1 MPGWVLALDQGTT
14 SSRALVFD
22 GQGNVRGV
30 GQRAFR
36 QIFPQAGWVEHDPD
50 EIWHSQLTAAREALA
65 QAGITAH
72 ELACIGI
79 TNQRETTIVWE
90 RGSGRPIANAVVWQC
105 RRPAPLV
112 EDLRAH
118 GLADLIRART
128 GLIPD
133 AYFSATKIAWLLDHV
148 PGARAAA
155 ERGDLA
161 FGTVDTWLIWKL
173 TGGAVHATDRTNASR
188 TMLLNL
194 DTLHW
199 DADLLAALEVPA
211 ALLPEVRPSVSDFGV
226 AAPDWLGAAVPITG
240 VAGDQQAALFGQG
253 CVSPGLAKN
262 TYGTGCFLLMH
273 TGERRVDPSDGLLA
287 TAAASVD
294 GTPQYALEGSI
305 FVAGAAVQWLRD
317 GLGIIAAPE
326 ECEAL
331 AASVPDSGGVVV
343 VPAFTGLGAPYWDM
357 YARGAIL
364 GLTRGSTR
372 AHIAHATLQ
381 AIALQTVD
389 VVEAMERAAGRPLA
403 ELRVDGGGAAN
414 NLLMQIQADLLGRP
428 VVRPAVTEVTAL
440 GAAALAGLGAGVWP
454 GLDALAATR
463 FGPEPRTFQPAMPA
477 ETRARLIHDWRRAVQ
492 RVKGWADAG
501 A

>member
-1 MPGWVLALDQGTT
+1 VPGWVLALDQGTT
-14 SSRALVFD
+14 SSRAIVFD
-22 GQGNVRGV
+22 ERGDVRGV

-36 QIFPQAGWVEHDPD
+36 QIFPQPGWVEHDPE
-50 EIWHSQLTAAREALA
+50 EIWQSQLAAARAALA
-65 QAGITAH
+65 QAGVAAR

-79 TNQRETTIVWE
+79 TNQRETTLLWE
-90 RGSGRPIANAVVWQC
+90 RGSGRPVANAIVWQC
-105 RRPAPLV
+105 RRTAPLV
-112 EDLRAH
+112 EELRAR
-118 GLADLIRART
+118 GLTDLIRART

-173 TGGAVHATDRTNASR
+173 TGGAAHVTDRTNASR

-194 DTLHW
+194 DTLRW
-199 DADLLAALEVPA
+199 DPDLLAALGVPA
-211 ALLPEVRPSVSDFGV
+211 ALLPEVRPSVADFGI
-226 AAPDWLGAAVPITG
+226 AAPEWLGAAVPITG

-253 CVSPGLAKN
+253 CVAPGAAKN

-273 TGERRVDPSDGLLA
+273 TGGRRIDPGDGLLA
-287 TAAASVD
+287 TAAASAD
-294 GTPQYALEGSI
+294 GTPQYALEGSV

-317 GLGIIAAPE
+317 GLGIITSPE
-326 ECEAL
+326 ECEPL

-343 VPAFTGLGAPYWDM
+343 VPAFTGLGAPHWDM

-372 AHIAHATLQ
+372 AHIARATLE
-381 AIALQTVD
+381 AIALQTLD
-389 VVEAMERAAGRPLA
+389 VVEAMERSAGQSLA

-414 NLLMQIQADLLGRP
+414 DLLMQIQADLLGRP
-428 VVRPAVTEVTAL
+428 VVRPAVTEITAL
-440 GAAALAGLGAGVWP
+440 GAASLAGLGAGVWP
-454 GLDALAATR
+454 GTDVLPSGTAPA
-463 FGPEPRTFQPAMPA
+463 RTFQPAMPA
-477 ETRARLIHDWRRAVQ
+477 ETRARLIHNWRRAVQ
-492 RVKGWADAG
+492 RVKGWADA
-501 A
+501 

>member
-1 MPGWVLALDQGTT
+1 
-14 SSRALVFD
+14 
-22 GQGNVRGV
+22 
-30 GQRAFR
+30 
-36 QIFPQAGWVEHDPD
+36 
-50 EIWHSQLTAAREALA
+50 
-65 QAGITAH
+65 
-72 ELACIGI
+72 
-79 TNQRETTIVWE
+79 
-90 RGSGRPIANAVVWQC
+90 
-105 RRPAPLV
+105 
-112 EDLRAH
+112 
-118 GLADLIRART
+118 
-128 GLIPD
+128 
-133 AYFSATKIAWLLDHV
+133 
-148 PGARAAA
+148 
-155 ERGDLA
+155 
-161 FGTVDTWLIWKL
+161 
-173 TGGAVHATDRTNASR
+173 
-188 TMLLNL
+188 
-194 DTLHW
+194 
-199 DADLLAALEVPA
+199 
-211 ALLPEVRPSVSDFGV
+211 
-226 AAPDWLGAAVPITG
+226 
-240 VAGDQQAALFGQG
+240 
-253 CVSPGLAKN
+253 LAKN

-273 TGERRVDPSDGLLA
+273 TGQRRVDPSDGLLA

-372 AHIAHATLQ
+372 AHIARATLQ

-389 VVEAMERAAGRPLA
+389 VVEAMERAAGRPLT

-454 GLDALAATR
+454 GLDALAAAR

>member
-1 MPGWVLALDQGTT
+1 VPGWVLALDQGTT
-14 SSRALVFD
+14 SSRAIVFD
-22 GQGNVRGV
+22 ERGDVRGV

-36 QIFPQAGWVEHDPD
+36 QIFPQPGWVEHDPE
-50 EIWHSQLTAAREALA
+50 EIWQSQLAAAREALA
-65 QAGITAH
+65 RAGGTAR

-79 TNQRETTIVWE
+79 TNQRETTLLWE
-90 RGSGRPIANAVVWQC
+90 RGSGRPLANAIVWQC
-105 RRPAPLV
+105 RRTASLV
-112 EDLRAH
+112 EELRAR
-118 GLADLIRART
+118 GLTDLIRART
-128 GLIPD
+128 GLVPD

-194 DTLHW
+194 DTLRW
-199 DADLLAALEVPA
+199 DDDLLAALDIPA
-211 ALLPEVRPSVSDFGV
+211 AVLPEVRPSVAAFGIT
-226 AAPDWLGAAVPITG
+226 APEWLGAAVPITG

-253 CVSPGLAKN
+253 CVAPGAAKN

-273 TGERRVDPSDGLLA
+273 TGQRRVDPGDGLLA
-287 TAAASVD
+287 TAAASAD

-317 GLGIIAAPE
+317 GLGIITSLE
-326 ECEAL
+326 ECEPL

-343 VPAFTGLGAPYWDM
+343 VPAFTGLGAPHWDM

-372 AHIAHATLQ
+372 AHIARATLE

-389 VVEAMERAAGRPLA
+389 VVEAMERSAGRSLA

-414 NLLMQIQADLLGRP
+414 DLLMQIQADLLGRP
-428 VVRPAVTEVTAL
+428 VVRPAVTEITAL
-440 GAAALAGLGAGVWP
+440 GAASLAGLGAGLWP
-454 GLDALAATR
+454 GVDALPSGTA
-463 FGPEPRTFQPAMPA
+463 PPRTFRPTMPA
-477 ETRARLIHDWRRAVQ
+477 ELRARVLRDWRRAVQ
-492 RVKGWADAG
+492 RVKGWADA
-501 A
+501 